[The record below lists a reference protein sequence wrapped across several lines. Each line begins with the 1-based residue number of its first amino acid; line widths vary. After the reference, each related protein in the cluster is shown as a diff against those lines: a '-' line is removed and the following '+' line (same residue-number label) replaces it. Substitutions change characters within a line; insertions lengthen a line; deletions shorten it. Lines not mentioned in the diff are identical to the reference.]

1 MSFQEKKVITKISV
15 LVACEVC
22 IVCAFLTS
30 CARDSLP
37 GEKGEGIAVEI
48 WTAGRGYTQ
57 VLELSKDGAYRA
69 FVECDVCDS
78 SRVNE
83 GHWEEKA
90 GVLTVL
96 HWKNDSSK
104 ILRRGMYK
112 GCVALLPVS
121 EDEKGSLDSIFFRID
136 DDCPDAF

>member
-1 MSFQEKKVITKISV
+1 MSIQAKKVTMKRLV
-15 LVACEVC
+15 LVTFGECVLSM
-22 IVCAFLTS
+22 FLLS

-37 GEKGEGIAVEI
+37 GEKGEGVAVEI

-57 VLELSKDGAYRA
+57 VLELSKDGTYRA

-90 GVLTVL
+90 GVLTVF

-104 ILRRGMYK
+104 ILKRGMYK
-112 GCVALLPVS
+112 GCVALFPVS
-121 EDEKGSLDSIFFRID
+121 EDENGSLGSIFFRID
-136 DDCPDAF
+136 DDCPDAL

>member
-1 MSFQEKKVITKISV
+1 MSFQAKKVAMKLSV
-15 LVACEVC
+15 LVTFWGC
-22 IVCAFLTS
+22 ILGILLTS

-37 GEKGEGIAVEI
+37 GEKENDIAVEV

-57 VLELSKDGAYRA
+57 VLELSKDGTYRA

-78 SRVNE
+78 SKVNE
-83 GHWEEKA
+83 GRWEEKA

-96 HWKNDSSK
+96 HWQNDSSK
-104 ILRRGMYK
+104 VLRRGMYK

-121 EDEKGSLDSIFFRID
+121 EDEKGSLASIFFRID
-136 DDCPDAF
+136 DACPDAL